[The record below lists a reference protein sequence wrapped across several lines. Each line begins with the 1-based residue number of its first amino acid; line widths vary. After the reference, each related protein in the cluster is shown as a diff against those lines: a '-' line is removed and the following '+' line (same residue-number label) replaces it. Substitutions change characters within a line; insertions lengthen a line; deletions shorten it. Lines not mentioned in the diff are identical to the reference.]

1 MEKQDLKRDQL
12 FAKDLLHNLKT
23 RKLHLICPAKFKD
36 SLSSDYL
43 VNHLSLSVYDVAR
56 FCNTVNANKEAG
68 CLYPAHTVTLFPVAA
83 NLDLAKCFEDVWKA
97 HEQYF
102 KTAKWLVVFDKNEL
116 LDNAKVRAAFQ
127 SGLAG
132 KKSQL
137 PEVDWYF
144 E

>member
-1 MEKQDLKRDQL
+1 
-12 FAKDLLHNLKT
+12 
-23 RKLHLICPAKFKD
+23 
-36 SLSSDYL
+36 
-43 VNHLSLSVYDVAR
+43 LSLSVYDVAR

-137 PEVDWYF
+137 PEVDCNF